1 MDIDGVTFGAPA
13 CSPVWVQ
20 KPLIKI
26 NMVLSF
32 LPSLWPSKD
41 PRMGRSTKEIIWKQ
55 CSGTNE
61 PAGLLSFR
69 NPRDAQSIFSE
80 ASSPLRSLCHRTFSS
95 CHFFPEPI
103 ILQEQAWFISGPR
116 KQVILF
122 LSPSKPEHIPPSLWG
137 PSGKAAIYKPG
148 GGVLGKLLIPPSR
161 SWTPVFQIV
170 RTRFS
175 SLHLPLSAAHTD
187 SGATVSWDSEIP
199 EIINVSFSSAGNLFQ
214 KV

>member
-1 MDIDGVTFGAPA
+1 
-13 CSPVWVQ
+13 
-20 KPLIKI
+20 
-26 NMVLSF
+26 
-32 LPSLWPSKD
+32 
-41 PRMGRSTKEIIWKQ
+41 MGRSTKEIIWKQ

-122 LSPSKPEHIPPSLWG
+122 LSPSKPEHIPPW
-137 PSGKAAIYKPG
+137 KTEMQKVY
-148 GGVLGKLLIPPSR
+148 
-161 SWTPVFQIV
+161 
-170 RTRFS
+170 
-175 SLHLPLSAAHTD
+175 
-187 SGATVSWDSEIP
+187 
-199 EIINVSFSSAGNLFQ
+199 SFLFQ
-214 KV
+214 NEAHGEKTNAV